1 MLFLTCVGMID
12 AFPSSSERGRG
23 GASRR
28 LARRVRVSGFEQTCD
43 PHPPLRRGLSQRES
57 GMRPSNSEN
66 TCPQT
71 PLLNHCCGRHRKLPY
86 DSLKRPREKL
96 VNLQLSRIK
105 PALRMVL
112 GLDAVEPVDRTSIL
126 SGTPAQ
132 IIHYIFEQAF
142 TELHPK
148 RIQLLVEESN
158 SARMFLWHSD
168 REKEGFVLVNSEEF
182 DHSSADPYLQL
193 MPGGDWILHNKNG
206 HDQFLTFDSRGREK
220 VSKESIPSA
229 VSRSFGGY
237 ATVISASVELGDE
250 WQGRFV
256 MYDPSVEQAN
266 GTALDLLKKFSQNA
280 ARSIHAAHL
289 CLRASRET
297 AGEERA
303 HLARELHDGT
313 IQSLLGVELRLEGV
327 KRRADFPPG
336 IKENIDELQ
345 DIIRREAKSL
355 RNLVNDSRRKAL
367 RPERLLE
374 FLSDLLERFQR
385 DSGVVTRFFADL
397 DNDPMP
403 PRICHEIARMAEEG
417 ITNVRRHSKA
427 SALTVRI
434 GCVGNNWVLVMVDD
448 GIGFEF
454 RGVWSLEKLMTAGVG
469 PRVMKERVYSMH
481 GNLMIESTPTGAR
494 IEISIPKHGKWMSPF
509 QERLRHDESNNTNS
523 NG

>member
-1 MLFLTCVGMID
+1 MLFLTCVGMSD
-12 AFPSSSERGRG
+12 VFPSSQRSGGRAA
-23 GASRR
+23 ASRHASS
-28 LARRVRVSGFEQTCD
+28 ARRGI
-43 PHPPLRRGLSQRES
+43 
-57 GMRPSNSEN
+57 RPRNSEN
-66 TCPQT
+66 TCRQT
-71 PLLNHCCGRHRKLPY
+71 PLLNHCCGAHRKLRY
-86 DSLKRPREKL
+86 KTLRRSREKP

-112 GLDAVEPVDRTSIL
+112 GRDAVEPVDRTSIL

-132 IIHYIFEQAF
+132 IIHFIFEQAF
-142 TELHPK
+142 TALYPK

-168 REKEGFVLVNSEEF
+168 RGKEGSALVNSEEF

-193 MPGGDWILHNKNG
+193 MPGGDWILQNKNG
-206 HDQFLTFDSRGREK
+206 HDQFLTFDSRGTGK
-220 VSKESIPSA
+220 VSKEGIPA
-229 VSRSFGGY
+229 VVSKSFGGY
-237 ATVISASVELGDE
+237 TTVISAFVELGDE

-256 MYDPSVEQAN
+256 MYDPAVEQAN
-266 GTALDLLKKFSQNA
+266 PTALDLLKKFSHNA

-303 HLARELHDGT
+303 RLARELHDGT

-327 KRRADFPPG
+327 KQRADLPPG
-336 IKENIDELQ
+336 IRENIGELQ
-345 DIIRREAKSL
+345 NIIRREAKSL

-374 FLSDLLERFQR
+374 FLSELLERFQR

-397 DNDPMP
+397 DNYPMP

-417 ITNVRRHSKA
+417 ITNVHRHSKA

-434 GCVGNNWVLVMVDD
+434 GCVGKNWVLVMVDD

-454 RGVWSLEKLMTAGVG
+454 HGVWSLEKLMTSGQG
-469 PRVMKERVYSMH
+469 PRVMKERVQSLR

>member
-1 MLFLTCVGMID
+1 MLFLTCVGMSD
-12 AFPSSSERGRG
+12 VFPSSQRSGGRAA
-23 GASRR
+23 ASRHSGAPAAIKLSR
-28 LARRVRVSGFEQTCD
+28 HASSARRGI
-43 PHPPLRRGLSQRES
+43 
-57 GMRPSNSEN
+57 RPRNSEN
-66 TCPQT
+66 ACRQT
-71 PLLNHCCGRHRKLPY
+71 PLLNHCCGAHRKLRY
-86 DSLKRPREKL
+86 KTLRKSREKP

-105 PALRMVL
+105 LALRMVL
-112 GLDAVEPVDRTSIL
+112 GRDGVEPVDRTSIL

-132 IIHYIFEQAF
+132 IIHFIFEQAF
-142 TELHPK
+142 TALYPK

-168 REKEGFVLVNSEEF
+168 RGKEGSVLVNSEEF

-193 MPGGDWILHNKNG
+193 MPGGDWILQNKNG
-206 HDQFLTFDSRGREK
+206 HDQFLTFDSLGTGK
-220 VSKESIPSA
+220 VSKERIPA
-229 VSRSFGGY
+229 VVSKSFGGY
-237 ATVISASVELGDE
+237 TTVISAFVELGDE

-256 MYDPSVEQAN
+256 MYDPAVEQAN
-266 GTALDLLKKFSQNA
+266 PTALDLLKKFSQNA
-280 ARSIHAAHL
+280 ARSIHAAHM

-303 HLARELHDGT
+303 RLARELHDGT

-327 KRRADFPPG
+327 KQRADLPPG
-336 IKENIDELQ
+336 IRENIGELQ
-345 DIIRREAKSL
+345 NIIRREAKSL

-374 FLSDLLERFQR
+374 FLSELLERFQR

-397 DNDPMP
+397 DNHPMP

-417 ITNVRRHSKA
+417 ITNVHRHSKA
-427 SALTVRI
+427 SALTVRL

-448 GIGFEF
+448 GIGFDF
-454 RGVWSLEKLMTAGVG
+454 HGVWSLEQLMTSGQG
-469 PRVMKERVYSMH
+469 PRVMKERVQLLR

-509 QERLRHDESNNTNS
+509 QERLRHDESNTNS

>member
-1 MLFLTCVGMID
+1 MLFLTCVGMSD
-12 AFPSSSERGRG
+12 VFPSSQRSGGRAA
-23 GASRR
+23 ASRHSGAPAAIKLSR
-28 LARRVRVSGFEQTCD
+28 HASSARRGI
-43 PHPPLRRGLSQRES
+43 
-57 GMRPSNSEN
+57 RPRNSEN
-66 TCPQT
+66 ACRQT
-71 PLLNHCCGRHRKLPY
+71 PLLNHCCGAHRKLRY
-86 DSLKRPREKL
+86 KTLRKSREKP

-105 PALRMVL
+105 LALRMVL
-112 GLDAVEPVDRTSIL
+112 GRDGVEPVDRTSIL

-132 IIHYIFEQAF
+132 IIHFIFEQAF
-142 TELHPK
+142 TALYPK

-168 REKEGFVLVNSEEF
+168 RGKEGSVLVNSEEF

-193 MPGGDWILHNKNG
+193 MPGGDWILQNKNG
-206 HDQFLTFDSRGREK
+206 HDQFLTFDSLGTGK
-220 VSKESIPSA
+220 VSKERIPA
-229 VSRSFGGY
+229 VVSKSFGGY
-237 ATVISASVELGDE
+237 TTVISAFVELGDE

-256 MYDPSVEQAN
+256 MYDPAVEQAN
-266 GTALDLLKKFSQNA
+266 PTALDLLKKFSQNA
-280 ARSIHAAHL
+280 ARSIHAAHM

-303 HLARELHDGT
+303 RLARELHDGT

-327 KRRADFPPG
+327 KQRADLPPG
-336 IKENIDELQ
+336 IRENIGELQ
-345 DIIRREAKSL
+345 NIIRREAKSL

-374 FLSDLLERFQR
+374 FLSELLERFQR

-397 DNDPMP
+397 DNHPMP

-417 ITNVRRHSKA
+417 ITNVHRHSKA
-427 SALTVRI
+427 SALTVRL

-454 RGVWSLEKLMTAGVG
+454 HGVWSLEQLMTSGQG
-469 PRVMKERVYSMH
+469 PRVMKERVQLLR

-509 QERLRHDESNNTNS
+509 QERLRHDESNTNS

>member
-28 LARRVRVSGFEQTCD
+28 LAPRVRVSGFEQTCD

-509 QERLRHDESNNTNS
+509 QERLRHDDSNKNS

>member
-1 MLFLTCVGMID
+1 
-12 AFPSSSERGRG
+12 
-23 GASRR
+23 
-28 LARRVRVSGFEQTCD
+28 
-43 PHPPLRRGLSQRES
+43 
-57 GMRPSNSEN
+57 MRPSNSEN

-417 ITNVRRHSKA
+417 ITNVHRHSKA
-427 SALTVRI
+427 SALTVRL

-448 GIGFEF
+448 GIGFDF
-454 RGVWSLEKLMTAGVG
+454 HGVWSLEQLMTSGQG
-469 PRVMKERVYSMH
+469 PRVMKERVQSLR

-509 QERLRHDESNNTNS
+509 QERLRHDESNTNS

>member
-1 MLFLTCVGMID
+1 
-12 AFPSSSERGRG
+12 
-23 GASRR
+23 
-28 LARRVRVSGFEQTCD
+28 
-43 PHPPLRRGLSQRES
+43 
-57 GMRPSNSEN
+57 
-66 TCPQT
+66 
-71 PLLNHCCGRHRKLPY
+71 
-86 DSLKRPREKL
+86 
-96 VNLQLSRIK
+96 
-105 PALRMVL
+105 MVL

-509 QERLRHDESNNTNS
+509 QERLRHDDSNKNS

>member
-1 MLFLTCVGMID
+1 MLFLTCVGMSD
-12 AFPSSSERGRG
+12 VFPSSQRSGGRAA
-23 GASRR
+23 ASRHSGAPAAIKLSR
-28 LARRVRVSGFEQTCD
+28 HASSARRGI
-43 PHPPLRRGLSQRES
+43 
-57 GMRPSNSEN
+57 RPRNSEN
-66 TCPQT
+66 ACRQT
-71 PLLNHCCGRHRKLPY
+71 PLLNHCCGAHRKLRY
-86 DSLKRPREKL
+86 KTLRRSREKP

-112 GLDAVEPVDRTSIL
+112 GRDAVEPVDRTSIL

-132 IIHYIFEQAF
+132 IIHFIFEQAF
-142 TELHPK
+142 TALYPK

-168 REKEGFVLVNSEEF
+168 REKEGSALVNSEEF

-193 MPGGDWILHNKNG
+193 MPGGDWILQNKNG
-206 HDQFLTFDSRGREK
+206 HDQFLTFDSRGTGK
-220 VSKESIPSA
+220 VSKEGIPA
-229 VSRSFGGY
+229 VVSKSFGGY
-237 ATVISASVELGDE
+237 TTVISAFVELGDE

-256 MYDPSVEQAN
+256 MYDPAVEQAN
-266 GTALDLLKKFSQNA
+266 PTALDLLKKFSQNA
-280 ARSIHAAHL
+280 ARSIHAAHM

-303 HLARELHDGT
+303 RLARELHDGT

-327 KRRADFPPG
+327 KQRADLPPG
-336 IKENIDELQ
+336 IRENIGELQ
-345 DIIRREAKSL
+345 NIIRREAKSL

-374 FLSDLLERFQR
+374 FLSELLERFQR

-417 ITNVRRHSKA
+417 ITNVHRHSKA
-427 SALTVRI
+427 SALTVRL

-454 RGVWSLEKLMTAGVG
+454 HGVWSLEQLMTSGQG
-469 PRVMKERVYSMH
+469 PRVMKERVQSLR

-509 QERLRHDESNNTNS
+509 QERLRHDESNTNS

>member
-1 MLFLTCVGMID
+1 
-12 AFPSSSERGRG
+12 
-23 GASRR
+23 
-28 LARRVRVSGFEQTCD
+28 
-43 PHPPLRRGLSQRES
+43 
-57 GMRPSNSEN
+57 MRPSNSEN

-454 RGVWSLEKLMTAGVG
+454 RGVWSLEKLITAGVG

-509 QERLRHDESNNTNS
+509 QERLRHDDSNKNS

>member
-1 MLFLTCVGMID
+1 
-12 AFPSSSERGRG
+12 
-23 GASRR
+23 
-28 LARRVRVSGFEQTCD
+28 
-43 PHPPLRRGLSQRES
+43 
-57 GMRPSNSEN
+57 
-66 TCPQT
+66 
-71 PLLNHCCGRHRKLPY
+71 
-86 DSLKRPREKL
+86 
-96 VNLQLSRIK
+96 
-105 PALRMVL
+105 
-112 GLDAVEPVDRTSIL
+112 
-126 SGTPAQ
+126 
-132 IIHYIFEQAF
+132 
-142 TELHPK
+142 
-148 RIQLLVEESN
+148 
-158 SARMFLWHSD
+158 
-168 REKEGFVLVNSEEF
+168 
-182 DHSSADPYLQL
+182 L

-206 HDQFLTFDSRGREK
+206 NDQFLTFDSRGREK
-220 VSKESIPSA
+220 VSKESVPGA

-237 ATVISASVELGDE
+237 TTVISASVELGDE

-509 QERLRHDESNNTNS
+509 QERLRHDDSNKNS

>member
-1 MLFLTCVGMID
+1 
-12 AFPSSSERGRG
+12 
-23 GASRR
+23 
-28 LARRVRVSGFEQTCD
+28 
-43 PHPPLRRGLSQRES
+43 
-57 GMRPSNSEN
+57 MRPSNSEN

-509 QERLRHDESNNTNS
+509 QERLRHDDSNKNS

>member
-57 GMRPSNSEN
+57 GMRPSNPEN

-403 PRICHEIARMAEEG
+403 PRICHELARMAEEG

-434 GCVGNNWVLVMVDD
+434 GCVGDNWVLVMVDD

-509 QERLRHDESNNTNS
+509 QERLRHDDSNKNS